1 MQVFT
6 PFIVKKNNL
15 LVRIVA
21 LLMCVICTVMV
32 LSQTVFARNTYVI
45 TDGSE
50 VKIHST
56 YTTDPAQILNEAGV
70 ELSED
75 DIYTTQ
81 AGDGMEEI
89 TVRRGQI
96 ITVNNCGKETKV
108 SSYGETV
115 EELLT
120 RLDIQVGY
128 DCVLSAD
135 LEDMTYDGMDLFI
148 RRVEESARYY
158 YKDIAYETIYCY
170 NATLPA
176 DYSEVVKAGVP
187 GKLLCNAE
195 ATVVNGEEQTRALR
209 SQVVVAE
216 PESEIVVVG
225 TGENLGGHSQT
236 PAIGDGVL
244 VTADGEILYYEK
256 TILSEA
262 TAYTMTDEGC
272 DEITATGTYARYGA
286 IAVDPKVIPYFTK
299 MFIVSNDGK
308 YVYGYA
314 SAEDCGGAIN
324 GTRIDLYYDT
334 TYECF
339 QFGRR
344 DCTIYILTD

>member
-21 LLMCVICTVMV
+21 LLMCVICTLMV

-45 TDGSE
+45 TDGSD
-50 VKIHST
+50 VKVHST
-56 YTTDPAQILNEAGV
+56 YTTDPALVLTEAGV

-75 DIYTTQ
+75 DIYITQ
-81 AGDGMEEI
+81 DVDGMEEI
-89 TVRRGQI
+89 TVHRGQI
-96 ITVNNCGKETKV
+96 ITINNCGVETKV
-108 SSYGETV
+108 TSFGETV
-115 EELLT
+115 EQLLS
-120 RLDIQVGY
+120 RLEITVGY
-128 DCVLSAD
+128 KCELSAD
-135 LEDMTYDGMDLFI
+135 MADMTYDGMDLFI
-148 RRVEESARYY
+148 RRVEDKDRYY
-158 YKDIAYETIYCY
+158 FKDIAYDTVYCY
-170 NATLPA
+170 NATLPE
-176 DYSEVVKAGVP
+176 DHYEVVKAGVP
-187 GKLLCNAE
+187 GKLLCKAE
-195 ATVVNGEEQTRALR
+195 AIVVNGEEQTRNLKN
-209 SQVVVAE
+209 QVVVEA
-216 PESEIVVVG
+216 PQSEIVVVG

-244 VTADGEILYYEK
+244 VTADGQVLYYEK